1 MKFTVK
7 NRVFGE
13 GVPKICVPLVATTK
27 EGLLEEAQLAKE
39 SSCDVVEWRGDLFE
53 GIHDI
58 EETVAILTQLREILA
73 EKLLL
78 FTFRTI
84 EEGGQREFSLH
95 AYQELY
101 EAIAESQQVD
111 LLDVELGMAEFL
123 GRSFIQRLKA
133 QKMVIIMSYHNF
145 AKTPAD
151 GEMVLKVS
159 MMKQFAAD
167 MGKISVMPHS
177 LKDVL
182 GLMNLSVKLQGL
194 TELPLILISMGNLG
208 KTTRVSGELIQSVM
222 TFGSLTAASAPGQI
236 PVEELRN
243 VLNVMNLE
251 KSEEHG

>member
-1 MKFTVK
+1 MKFTIK
-7 NRVFGE
+7 NQVFGE

-27 EGLLEEAQLAKE
+27 EGLVKEAQLAKDSTCE
-39 SSCDVVEWRGDLFE
+39 VVEWRGDLFE
-53 GIHDI
+53 AVHDVEAVLATL
-58 EETVAILTQLREILA
+58 EELRKILA

-84 EEGGQREFSLH
+84 EEGGKREFSLRE
-95 AYQELY
+95 YQGLY
-101 EAIAESQQVD
+101 ETVAKSQQVD
-111 LLDVELGMAEFL
+111 MLDVELGVAEFL
-123 GRSFIQRLKA
+123 GRGFIQKLKA
-133 QKMVIIMSYHNF
+133 RKMVIVMSYHNF
-145 AKTPAD
+145 DKTPAD

-159 MMKQFAAD
+159 VMKQFGAD

-194 TELPLILISMGNLG
+194 VELPLILISMGDLG
-208 KTTRVSGELIQSVM
+208 KTTRISGELIQSVM
-222 TFGSLTAASAPGQI
+222 TFGALTTASAPGQI

-243 VLNVMNLE
+243 VLNVMKLE